1 MRVPHY
7 GSSSKS
13 IITISLKV
21 RRHGVHSIRTEPSTR
36 DQGGTLTNHSFR
48 SKRQWKISSSE
59 DWKLVSWPLVW
70 KPPLVLRMGIL
81 FVFWWTSTHE
91 KIFDLTNTNVNW
103 STYRLPTNNPFY
115 LGSGYPFW
123 ISLITASICL
133 FGSFDPL
140 AASLI
145 NAWMCFGNL
154 LNIRSK
160 CEWVGFVAS
169 PLELVYPSRVDRNV

>member
-1 MRVPHY
+1 M
-7 GSSSKS
+7 
-13 IITISLKV
+13 
-21 RRHGVHSIRTEPSTR
+21 
-36 DQGGTLTNHSFR
+36 
-48 SKRQWKISSSE
+48 
-59 DWKLVSWPLVW
+59 VW
-70 KPPLVLRMGIL
+70 IL
-81 FVFWWTSTHE
+81 SVFWWTSPTK

-160 CEWVGFVAS
+160 REWVWLLPSHLSIVSSSAAYPMIWHMKNTFVQSILLSS
-169 PLELVYPSRVDRNV
+169 PFFRSDRSCVVETILVSLGGLSSLILL